1 MCLNTVPHTMFPS
14 LELQGLNPY
23 LFQTTCLV
31 FRNMSGLRQTSLRAL
46 STVHTVRLLQSWND
60 A

>member
-1 MCLNTVPHTMFPS
+1 
-14 LELQGLNPY
+14 
-23 LFQTTCLV
+23 
-31 FRNMSGLRQTSLRAL
+31 MSGLRQTSLRAL

>member
-1 MCLNTVPHTMFPS
+1 MFPS

-46 STVHTVRLLQSWND
+46 STVHTVRLLQSWNG